1 VGQLLVVVRLCRGHC
16 IARTTRT
23 DPWSDWKRDLES
35 AQGRRSD
42 LGSVYT
48 VTVLITLI
56 PDLYRHLLGATVIE
70 IWDQR
75 AKSERVKFWEPLSE
89 NPL

>member
-1 VGQLLVVVRLCRGHC
+1 MGPTPAKVGRI
-16 IARTTRT
+16 IARDTQTTWP
-23 DPWSDWKRDLES
+23 DPWCVIVPIGLMWYASPTH
-35 AQGRRSD
+35 